1 MLPSN
6 SDINWKH
13 FNRNP
18 ILQKSIWCGRISQ
31 AKMFGSPHPPV
42 PRWKD
47 FPSSYGKLARLV
59 ARDTLRNRLATIPP
73 ALALDGP
80 PALRRFT
87 IRNLITRGV
96 ELETLLADDAALAD
110 YLTRHVVG
118 NWHASGTC
126 RMGPV
131 SDRGAVV
138 DPRDGRVHGIG
149 GLSVV
154 DASLMPA
161 VPRANTNLPTIMIA
175 EKMAAAIDAR
185 PAAA

>member
-1 MLPSN
+1 MMDAVRRMAALMASPSLAAIAH
-6 SDINWKH
+6 D
-13 FNRNP
+13 P
-18 ILQKSIWCGRISQ
+18 
-31 AKMFGSPHPPV
+31 
-42 PRWKD
+42 
-47 FPSSYGKLARLV
+47 FPSSYGRLARLV

-80 PALRRFT
+80 AALRRFT

-96 ELETLLADDAALAD
+96 DLGTLLADDEALAD

-126 RMGPV
+126 RMGRA

-138 DPRDGRVHGIG
+138 DPRDARVHGIG

-154 DASLMPA
+154 DASLMPT